1 MMFSALRDRKWRFS
15 LVWKAWIVRCVRIS
29 SDGTLSY
36 YRPSDAKMDP
46 TNEKCPRHKKFLLD
60 TIEVSLITHEQS
72 DSSNEKV
79 EFGLVVKCQTL
90 DRVESYFRCILPEEE
105 LKPFLDALKS
115 VAKQHNIDNIPR
127 NELSLYKEQQRVFIM
142 RSRQSVMRRAVTMAM
157 DRYDERSKHDRIVGK
172 RGAFIYLPVFL
183 SNDLI
188 HGSWW
193 FAWGS
198 IMWVVT
204 CAVVIDNRDAHFL
217 GDDDSILSHDI
228 YEASWYMML
237 IAALFSSLGSLA
249 FVRAFHEDPPLPP
262 LFTWYHLQSD
272 ELLASWLFVGMTMPF
287 VPYFGLFLTAGDEGI
302 LYFCGL
308 LFSILGTICCL
319 IFVRACYP
327 TDKAVQHK
335 DILLP
340 LSRYFMPCSS
350 QATREHYFINDWLGG
365 SWIFFWGSL
374 ILAFGT
380 FINML
385 VALSES
391 SPLHIWTDTT
401 FFLESLMFLVGS
413 AYFVAG
419 SYPDKSVFTKN
430 MSDEEREYLEEE
442 GSDHLSSKPS
452 SSGEKEGKTKAPHLF
467 MKKSE
472 AALNTYKELHDEDEG
487 DAI

>member
-1 MMFSALRDRKWRFS
+1 
-15 LVWKAWIVRCVRIS
+15 
-29 SDGTLSY
+29 
-36 YRPSDAKMDP
+36 MDP

-287 VPYFGLFLTAGDEGI
+287 VPYFGLFLTAGDE
-302 LYFCGL
+302 
-308 LFSILGTICCL
+308 
-319 IFVRACYP
+319 
-327 TDKAVQHK
+327 
-335 DILLP
+335 
-340 LSRYFMPCSS
+340 
-350 QATREHYFINDWLGG
+350 EHAIQQI
-365 SWIFFWGSL
+365 S
-374 ILAFGT
+374 
-380 FINML
+380 
-385 VALSES
+385 
-391 SPLHIWTDTT
+391 
-401 FFLESLMFLVGS
+401 FLESLMFLVGS